1 MKYRLKVRP
10 EAEADLAEA
19 RDWYN
24 KQRPGLG
31 KEFLAAV
38 RQTIHRVRRSP
49 LLFAVVYRETRCTL
63 VAHFPYVVY
72 FRIHGDLI
80 SVIAILHGHRDE
92 SVWQSRVENG
102 D

>member
-10 EAEADLAEA
+10 EAESDLSEA
-19 RDWYN
+19 KHWYN
-24 KQRPGLG
+24 KRRPALG

-38 RQTIHRVRRSP
+38 RRTIHRIRRDP

-63 VAHFPYVVY
+63 VSRFPYVVY

-80 SVIAILHGHRDE
+80 SVIAVLHGHRDE
-92 SVWQSRVENG
+92 SLWQSRAKNG